1 MNKTPIIIFG
11 NSEMARLLFF
21 YFNTDSNYEVCAF
34 TVDRSFIKNPN
45 FCGLPLLP
53 YEELE
58 NTHPPSKYK
67 LFIAIG
73 YSKLNNLRKEKF
85 ISAKN
90 KGYQLVSY
98 ISSKATIMNE
108 FIIGENCLI
117 LENNVIQPFVK
128 IGDNVFLWSGNHI
141 GHGSSIHNHVYIA
154 SHVVISG
161 NVEIGHECFIGV
173 NATIRDNVKIG
184 DRCIIGAGCLIL
196 KDAESNGIYST
207 DAAVRS
213 NVLSSRFK
221 GI

>member
-21 YFNTDSNYEVCAF
+21 YFKTDSNYEVIAF

-58 NTHPPSKYK
+58 ITHPPSKYK

-73 YSKLNNLRKEKF
+73 YSKLNKLRKEKF
-85 ISAKN
+85 LSAKN
-90 KGYQLVSY
+90 KGYELVSY
-98 ISSKATIMNE
+98 ISSKATILNE

-141 GHGSSIHNHVYIA
+141 GHDSSIHNHVYIA

-173 NATIRDNVKIG
+173 NATIRDNVNIG
-184 DRCIIGAGCLIL
+184 ERCIIGAGCLIL

-207 DAAVRS
+207 DTAVRS